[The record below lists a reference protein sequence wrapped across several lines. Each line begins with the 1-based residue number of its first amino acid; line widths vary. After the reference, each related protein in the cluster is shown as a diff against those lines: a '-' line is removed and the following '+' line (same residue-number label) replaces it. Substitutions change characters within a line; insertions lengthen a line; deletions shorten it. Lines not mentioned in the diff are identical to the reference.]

1 MPLLSVIMPVYN
13 VEKYIQA
20 SIDSILNQDFQDFE
34 FIIINDGST
43 DGSEAK
49 IKTYTDPRIRY
60 ISNHGNMGL
69 VFTLNLGIERATGEW
84 IARMDGDDISL
95 PNRFSEQLKYLKD
108 HTEIDILASTVKLIN
123 EEDEYIGTWEDDMK
137 ALTSSQIRKYLPKN
151 NCIAHPT
158 IICKTELLRSFLYR
172 SSQSQAED
180 YDLWLRMAAA
190 GKKFAKLE
198 NPLVLHRIVSNSFT
212 RSRQHN
218 VFRKLAKT
226 KWQFLKNSK
235 GHHYSTG
242 FLLETAIYT
251 ALDLIRSCLKSIK
264 QRYVV

>member
-1 MPLLSVIMPVYN
+1 MPVYN
-13 VEKYIQA
+13 VEKYLQA

-137 ALTSSQIRKYLPKN
+137 AVTSSQIRKYLPKN

-158 IICKTELLRSFLYR
+158 IICKTELLRSFLYK
-172 SSQSQAED
+172 S
-180 YDLWLRMAAA
+180 
-190 GKKFAKLE
+190 
-198 NPLVLHRIVSNSFT
+198 

-251 ALDLIRSCLKSIK
+251 ALDLIRSCLKSLK